1 MTVYNDT
8 DQEKDKKKKKK
19 SDDWLEAMIISIM
32 KKNMKTVL
40 DEALNDLLK
49 GWH

>member
-1 MTVYNDT
+1 MIVYNDP

-19 SDDWLEAMIISIM
+19 SDDWLEALIISIM

-40 DEALNDLLK
+40 DEALNELLK
-49 GWH
+49 GWN